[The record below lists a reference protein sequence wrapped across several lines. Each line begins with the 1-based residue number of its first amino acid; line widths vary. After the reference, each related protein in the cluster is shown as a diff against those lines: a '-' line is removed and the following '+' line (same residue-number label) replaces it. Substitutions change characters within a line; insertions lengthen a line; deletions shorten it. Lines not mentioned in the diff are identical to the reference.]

1 MELFRA
7 LGLAEIKK
15 INLKKNIGVTCN
27 LPSGHLELVIYKKI
41 NGELVRYLLNFLK
54 ARSHG

>member
-7 LGLAEIKK
+7 FGLAEIKK

-27 LPSGHLELVIYKKI
+27 LPSGHLELVIYIPKCFISKNKWETSEI
-41 NGELVRYLLNFLK
+41 FT
-54 ARSHG
+54 